1 MKIILNG
8 ALGKMGRTIWNLVE
22 SNDKNME
29 ICIGIDIFADG
40 SDDKVLKSLFEYT
53 GEADIIFDFSHHSC
67 TKELMEYA
75 VKRKLPVIVATTG
88 HEESELKMIH
98 EAAEHIPVF
107 HSANMSLGIAMLADF
122 ACCATSLMPDADI
135 EIIEKHHN
143 QKLDSPSG
151 TALMLANEIKCVK
164 EDAEFVCGRS
174 GQSKR
179 KKKEIGIHA
188 VRMGGVIGEHEIIF
202 SNGSETITLKH
213 EAHNR
218 SLFADGAIT
227 VSEFL
232 VDKKPGLYNMASLVN
247 EIRKA

>member
-8 ALGKMGRTIWNLVE
+8 ALGRMGRAIWDIVE
-22 SNDKNME
+22 NTEKDME
-29 ICIGIDIFADG
+29 ICVGVDFYADG
-40 SDDKVLKSLFEYT
+40 SNEKIIKSLAEFN
-53 GEADIIFDFSHHSC
+53 GNADVIIDFSNHTC
-67 TKELMEYA
+67 TKDLMDYA
-75 VKRKLPVIVATTG
+75 VSHNLPVVVATTG
-88 HEESELKMIH
+88 HDDAELKMIKD
-98 EAAEHIPVF
+98 ASDKIPVF
-107 HSANMSLGIAMLADF
+107 HSANMSLGVAMLADF

-174 GQSKR
+174 GHAKR
-179 KKKEIGIHA
+179 EKKEIGIHA
-188 VRMGGVIGEHEIIF
+188 VRLGGVIGEHEIIF

-213 EAHNR
+213 EAHSR
-218 SLFADGAIT
+218 SLFAEGAIT
-227 VSEFL
+227 VAEFL
-232 VDKKPGLYNMASLVN
+232 VNKNPGLYNMASLVN

>member
-8 ALGKMGRTIWNLVE
+8 ALGKMGKTIWDLVE
-22 SNDKNME
+22 KNDKDME
-29 ICIGIDIFADG
+29 IAIGIDYFADG
-40 SDDKVLKSLFEYT
+40 SNDKVLKTLWDYN
-53 GEADIIFDFSHHSC
+53 GEADIIIDFSNHAC
-67 TKELMEYA
+67 TKDLMEYA
-75 VKRKLPVIVATTG
+75 VKRNLPVIVATTG
-88 HEESELKMIH
+88 HDEAELKLIH
-98 EAAEHIPVF
+98 NAAEKIPVF
-107 HSANMSLGIAMLADF
+107 HSANMSLGVAMLADF

-174 GQSKR
+174 GHAKR
-179 KKKEIGIHA
+179 EKKEIGIHA
-188 VRMGGVIGEHEIIF
+188 VRLGGVIGEHEIIF

-213 EAHNR
+213 EAHSR
-218 SLFADGAIT
+218 SLFAEGAIT
-227 VSEFL
+227 VSKFL
-232 VDKKPGLYNMASLVN
+232 FNKKPGLYNMASLVN